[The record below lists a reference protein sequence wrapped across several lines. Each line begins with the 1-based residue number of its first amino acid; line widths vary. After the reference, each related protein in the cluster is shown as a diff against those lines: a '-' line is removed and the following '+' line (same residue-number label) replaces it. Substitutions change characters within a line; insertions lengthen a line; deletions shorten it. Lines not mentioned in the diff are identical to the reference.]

1 VKLFLAY
8 ASSWRIVGIV
18 NTTNTTTGAGNTTAA
33 QIANQLLLTLHE
45 IQSLANEIKRSHVAD
60 LIANKCADAIANYNQ
75 SAELSADQRIVPHP
89 DHEGSFALLDVYG
102 EYFRSHHGFVM
113 RFTEG
118 GAMGMLGFRDKNHPL
133 I

>member
-1 VKLFLAY
+1 LAIDY
-8 ASSWRIVGIV
+8 ASRWRIFGIV
-18 NTTNTTTGAGNTTAA
+18 NTHTTNTTNGRGGSAA

-113 RFTEG
+113 RFTES
-118 GAMGMLGFRDKNHPL
+118 GAKAMLGFRDSNHPL

>member
-1 VKLFLAY
+1 M
-8 ASSWRIVGIV
+8 
-18 NTTNTTTGAGNTTAA
+18 NTNNTTTGAGATAA
-33 QIANQLLLTLHE
+33 QIANQLLLTLRE
-45 IQSLANEIKRSHVAD
+45 IQSLADEIKRSHVAD

-75 SAELSADQRIVPHP
+75 SAELSADERIVPHP

-118 GAMGMLGFRDKNHPL
+118 GARGMLGFRDRNHPL